1 MTRGSPAGR
10 AGRTGRRAWPT
21 VIGAAVL
28 LTCYGCADLPPAGRQ
43 MLLTAA
49 GRYSA
54 GQYGAAQQAAETFLR
69 QYPGSPAAAEARY
82 VRGLCRLRAEQPEA
96 ARADF
101 AAAAEG
107 AQRPDLRAY
116 ALAALGNLAF
126 AAGDLGEAA
135 RYYARAEPDLPMRP
149 PADEILYR
157 YGLCLQ
163 RAGRWGEARRQF
175 SRVLHHFGDRPAAAG
190 ARRAFNWPHDYFAIQ
205 CGVFRRADN
214 AERAVADLG
223 RRGIPAKAEYSS
235 VEGEAAWR
243 VLTGMYPTYEQ
254 ARADLPRVRRAEPS
268 AIIVP

>member
-1 MTRGSPAGR
+1 
-10 AGRTGRRAWPT
+10 
-21 VIGAAVL
+21 
-28 LTCYGCADLPPAGRQ
+28 

-49 GRYSA
+49 SQYSA
-54 GQYGAAQQAAETFLR
+54 GHYAAGQQAAETFLR
-69 QYPGSPAAAEARY
+69 HYAGSPAAAEARY
-82 VRGLCRLRAEQPEA
+82 IRGLCRLRADQREA
-96 ARADF
+96 ARTDF
-101 AAAAEG
+101 VEAAEQ

-126 AAGDLGEAA
+126 SAGDLPEAA

-157 YGLCLQ
+157 YGVCLQ

-175 SRVLHHFGDRPAAAG
+175 SRVLHHFGGRPAAAW
-190 ARRAFNWPHDYFAIQ
+190 ARRGFNWPHDYFAIQ

-235 VEGEAAWR
+235 VEGDAAWR
-243 VLTGMYPTYEQ
+243 VLTGMYLTYEQ